1 MNKLHQSQSGLS
13 WFYQRFLNNHIT
25 ILLLNVFLFL
35 LVVNEVVQNAGLL
48 DPVWKFI
55 GIAAPAIIVA
65 GILYYVLVPLVHLLE
80 RRLHLKEG
88 FAIAIAMVLTVAIL
102 VLVFLNLIPF
112 LTKQTAGV
120 IGSLPQFSNDVIQK
134 LNHANQQHHWL
145 TNDNLAEINRRV
157 STYFSKRGWNLLTGT
172 LSSIGNV
179 VTTVSDWVITLIT
192 APLVLFFMLKDG
204 SRFPHYLSKV
214 VPTAYRGRFVTML
227 DQMNVKVSSYIRGQL
242 TVALCVLIIFTTGY
256 SIIGLKYALLLGVI
270 AGPLN
275 LIPYFGSAIALI
287 PALIIGAI
295 TSPSM
300 LLGVVIVYLIE
311 WVLETQVLSP
321 LIMGNSLEM
330 HPITIVFVLL
340 AAGKMFGLTGV
351 ILGVPGFAVLKVF
364 VTTIFHWYQEYSAL
378 YPDVLPDE
386 EALAQVPH
394 LPTPKTKDSSD

>member
-1 MNKLHQSQSGLS
+1 M
-13 WFYQRFLNNHIT
+13 
-25 ILLLNVFLFL
+25 
-35 LVVNEVVQNAGLL
+35 
-48 DPVWKFI
+48 
-55 GIAAPAIIVA
+55 
-65 GILYYVLVPLVHLLE
+65 
-80 RRLHLKEG
+80 
-88 FAIAIAMVLTVAIL
+88 
-102 VLVFLNLIPF
+102 
-112 LTKQTAGV
+112 
-120 IGSLPQFSNDVIQK
+120 
-134 LNHANQQHHWL
+134 
-145 TNDNLAEINRRV
+145 
-157 STYFSKRGWNLLTGT
+157 
-172 LSSIGNV
+172 
-179 VTTVSDWVITLIT
+179 
-192 APLVLFFMLKDG
+192 
-204 SRFPHYLSKV
+204 
-214 VPTAYRGRFVTML
+214 
-227 DQMNVKVSSYIRGQL
+227 
-242 TVALCVLIIFTTGY
+242 ALCVLIIFTTGY

-394 LPTPKTKDSSD
+394 LPTPKTKESSD

>member
-1 MNKLHQSQSGLS
+1 M
-13 WFYQRFLNNHIT
+13 
-25 ILLLNVFLFL
+25 
-35 LVVNEVVQNAGLL
+35 VQNAGLL
-48 DPVWKFI
+48 DPIWRFI
-55 GIAAPAIIVA
+55 GIAAPAVIVA
-65 GILYYVLVPLVHLLE
+65 GILYYVLDPLVHLME

-88 FAIAIAMVLTVAIL
+88 IAIAIALVLTVALL
-102 VLVFLNLIPF
+102 VMIFLNLIPF
-112 LTKQTAGV
+112 LTRQTASM
-120 IGSLPQFSNDVIQK
+120 IGSLPEFANDIMHK
-134 LNHANQQHHWL
+134 LNSANQQHHWL
-145 TNDNLAEINRRV
+145 TNDNLNEINQRV
-157 STYFSKRGWNLLTGT
+157 TTYFSKRGWNLLTGT

-179 VTTVSDWVITLIT
+179 VTTVSDWIITLIT

-204 SRFPHYLSKV
+204 HRFPHFISGV
-214 VPTAYRGRFVTML
+214 VPTAYRDRFIVML

-242 TVALCVLIIFTTGY
+242 TVALCVLIIFSTGY

-275 LIPYFGSAIALI
+275 LIPYFGSAIALL

-300 LLGVVIVYLIE
+300 LLGVVIVYLVE

-340 AAGKMFGLTGV
+340 AAGKMFGLTGI

-364 VTTIFHWYQEYSAL
+364 AITVFHWYQEYSAL
-378 YPDVLPDE
+378 YPDVLPDD
-386 EALAQVPH
+386 EALTT
-394 LPTPKTKDSSD
+394 LPTETPDSKAPDTSK